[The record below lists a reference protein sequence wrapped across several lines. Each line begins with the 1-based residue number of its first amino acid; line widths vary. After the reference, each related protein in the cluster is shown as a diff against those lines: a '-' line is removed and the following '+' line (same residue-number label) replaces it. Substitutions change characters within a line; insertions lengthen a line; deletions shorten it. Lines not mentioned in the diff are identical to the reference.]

1 MRRKVTVVGAGN
13 VGATTAQRI
22 FDKGYA
28 DVVLVD
34 IVEGLPQGKAL
45 DMLQAMSTG
54 HEGSL
59 TTVHANTPRDALM
72 RVGTMVAMSGLE
84 IPASTIRAQMGSA
97 IDLVIQV
104 ERFSDGSRGVTHI
117 NEVTGASE
125 SEVTMQELFA
135 LERRGVSSDGRVER
149 ILSATGLRPSFLEK
163 LRGRGIDPSDSLF
176 VAA

>member
-1 MRRKVTVVGAGN
+1 MRLETRPPNIEGKGQVSQRELVINCLRMRPDRIIVGEVRG
-13 VGATTAQRI
+13 
-22 FDKGYA
+22 
-28 DVVLVD
+28 
-34 IVEGLPQGKAL
+34 VEAL